1 MSNDTFQII
10 VMVALI
16 FISIE
21 IYYFYRYLFKSSDA
35 PSKNKNNDEISNDK
49 IYEIIDDID
58 YRLDRINTKIN
69 ELMNV
74 IMNGMIVNDENKDA
88 DQFRKDTLPDQIDQV
103 DQVDQVDH
111 TENVDQVHEV
121 HEVENVD
128 DTLNE
133 HDNILFDKN
142 EMLTTE
148 MENNIENKMF
158 EAIKSHVSELNYDG
172 LDISDLPKTEDLQD
186 PQDLHDLHDLHDL
199 QSGGTSINEEIDEN
213 IKILEPINDETQKN
227 INVVKRILN

>member
-1 MSNDTFQII
+1 MLEFMSNETFQII

-21 IYYFYRYLFKSSDA
+21 IYYFYRYIFKSSEA
-35 PSKNKNNDEISNDK
+35 PLQDKNNASISTDK
-49 IYEIIDDID
+49 IYEIVDDID

-74 IMNGMIVNDENKDA
+74 IMNGMIVSEENNESDK
-88 DQFRKDTLPDQIDQV
+88 P
-103 DQVDQVDH
+103 
-111 TENVDQVHEV
+111 
-121 HEVENVD
+121 VD
-128 DTLNE
+128 DSKKETALNE
-133 HDNILFDKN
+133 DDDDILFDKN
-142 EMLTTE
+142 EMLSTE
-148 MENNIENKMF
+148 PENNIENKMF
-158 EAIKSHVSELNYDG
+158 EAIKSHISDLNYDG

-186 PQDLHDLHDLHDL
+186 PRDLHDLHDL

-213 IKILEPINDETQKN
+213 IKILEPTSDETQKN

>member
-1 MSNDTFQII
+1 MLEFMSNETFQII

-21 IYYFYRYLFKSSDA
+21 IYYFYRYLFKSSDG

-74 IMNGMIVNDENKDA
+74 IMNGMIVSEENNESDK
-88 DQFRKDTLPDQIDQV
+88 T
-103 DQVDQVDH
+103 
-111 TENVDQVHEV
+111 
-121 HEVENVD
+121 VD
-128 DTLNE
+128 DNKKETALNE
-133 HDNILFDKN
+133 DDDILFDKN
-142 EMLTTE
+142 EMLSTE
-148 MENNIENKMF
+148 PENNIENKMF

-186 PQDLHDLHDLHDL
+186 PRDLHDLHDLHDL

-213 IKILEPINDETQKN
+213 IKILEPTSDETQKN

>member
-1 MSNDTFQII
+1 MLEFMSNETFQII

-21 IYYFYRYLFKSSDA
+21 IYYFYRYIFKSSEA
-35 PSKNKNNDEISNDK
+35 PLQDKNNASISTDK
-49 IYEIIDDID
+49 IYEIVDDID

-74 IMNGMIVNDENKDA
+74 IMNGMIVSEENNESDK
-88 DQFRKDTLPDQIDQV
+88 T
-103 DQVDQVDH
+103 
-111 TENVDQVHEV
+111 
-121 HEVENVD
+121 VD
-128 DTLNE
+128 DNKKETALNE
-133 HDNILFDKN
+133 DDDILFDKN
-142 EMLTTE
+142 EMLSTE
-148 MENNIENKMF
+148 PENNIENKMF

-186 PQDLHDLHDLHDL
+186 PRDLHDL

-213 IKILEPINDETQKN
+213 IKILEPTSDETQKN